1 MSLKRNPTSPKSQF
15 IRAIILTKG
24 VHFYGFHTSYSPFL
38 KIYLADPNFSNRAVT
53 ILQSGTVMKTRFRVY
68 ESHINFVLQ
77 FMCDFGLYGCGWMD
91 LCEVWERGAKDPF
104 DDLYDSNDHHE
115 QDEQRKKSNFK
126 QSPYFRQSRMPLE
139 VDAAAHQILTVSACL
154 HATFT
159 TVYLYLGHPSLLS
172 RLSSVCANYGRTNAS
187 VGLPKVSRRPLRFQR
202 TPVRT
207 HGVVAP
213 GGLPKQGGGMKY
225 DNASSGNEGM
235 RRCCLAAGTG
245 RNG

>member
-91 LCEVWERGAKDPF
+91 LGEVWERGAEDPV
-104 DDLYDSNDHHE
+104 DEVYDSNDHHE
-115 QDEQRKKSNFK
+115 QDEQRKKYNFK
-126 QSPYFRQSRMPLE
+126 QSP
-139 VDAAAHQILTVSACL
+139 
-154 HATFT
+154 
-159 TVYLYLGHPSLLS
+159 
-172 RLSSVCANYGRTNAS
+172 
-187 VGLPKVSRRPLRFQR
+187 
-202 TPVRT
+202 
-207 HGVVAP
+207 
-213 GGLPKQGGGMKY
+213 
-225 DNASSGNEGM
+225 
-235 RRCCLAAGTG
+235 
-245 RNG
+245 